1 MEITTLKTEAKLI
14 ERKSIC
20 KLGDGGE
27 TSLKVWEGRIHLRK
41 VTYNEVGCVTDVQ
54 KHWNIMERQH
64 NRSQMKF
71 SIKE

>member
-41 VTYNEVGCVTDVQ
+41 VTYNEVGCVTDV
-54 KHWNIMERQH
+54 
-64 NRSQMKF
+64 
-71 SIKE
+71 

>member
-27 TSLKVWEGRIHLRK
+27 TSLISMVRK
-41 VTYNEVGCVTDVQ
+41 NTL
-54 KHWNIMERQH
+54 
-64 NRSQMKF
+64 
-71 SIKE
+71 KESYL